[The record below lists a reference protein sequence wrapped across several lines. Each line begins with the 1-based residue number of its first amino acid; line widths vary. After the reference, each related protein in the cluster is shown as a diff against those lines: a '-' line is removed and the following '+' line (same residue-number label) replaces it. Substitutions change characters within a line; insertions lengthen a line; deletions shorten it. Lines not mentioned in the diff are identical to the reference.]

1 MYSHI
6 SWRVFK
12 LLQLLHILVAW
23 HAESGEMYVKNENGL
38 KSWQKV
44 TSWESCAENALSY
57 QASQLHAQPFNE
69 GKSYFE
75 ANF

>member
-1 MYSHI
+1 
-6 SWRVFK
+6 
-12 LLQLLHILVAW
+12 
-23 HAESGEMYVKNENGL
+23 MYVKNENGL